1 MVPGIVYEDLVRFD
15 AGRRGPDVRFLAGVD
30 EAGRGALA
38 GPVVAAAVICEPHE
52 DLVRV
57 RDSKLL
63 SEPVREE
70 LYEAILELSLGIG
83 VGIVGPNEIDR
94 SNILRATL
102 KAMKEAVEQLEIR
115 PCRVLVDGTHS
126 PPGVEPPVE
135 TVTGGDRKSF
145 TIAAASIVAKVTR
158 DRIMRKAADEYP
170 WYGFGRNKGY
180 GTESHIEVIA
190 RRGLTKLH
198 RRSFKIRSHS

>member
-1 MVPGIVYEDLVRFD
+1 MVPRVIFEDLVRFD
-15 AGRRGPDVRFLAGVD
+15 AGRRGPAVRYLAGVD

-63 SEPVREE
+63 SEAVHED
-70 LYEAILELSLGIG
+70 LYEAILDHSLSIG
-83 VGIVGPNEIDR
+83 VGIVGPCEIDR
-94 SNILRATL
+94 SNILQATL
-102 KAMKEAVEQLEIR
+102 RAMKIAVERLDVK
-115 PCRVLVDGTHS
+115 PCRVLVDGNRS
-126 PPGVEPPVE
+126 PIVERPVE

-145 TIAAASIVAKVTR
+145 SIAAASIVAKVTR
-158 DRIMRKAADEYP
+158 DRIMRKAGDEFP

-180 GTESHIEVIA
+180 GTEGHIEVIA
-190 RRGLTKLH
+190 RRGLTRLH
-198 RRSFKIRSHS
+198 RRSFKIHSRS

>member
-1 MVPGIVYEDLVRFD
+1 MAPTIVYEDLVSFD
-15 AGRRGPDVRFLAGVD
+15 TSRRSRGVRFLAGVD

-52 DLVRV
+52 ELVRV

-63 SEPVREE
+63 SEPIREKLFE
-70 LYEAILELSLGIG
+70 KILATSLSVG
-83 VGIVGPNEIDR
+83 VGIVGPREIDE

-102 KAMKEAVEQLEIR
+102 KAMKEAVERLEIR
-115 PCRVLVDGTHS
+115 PCRVLVDGTH

-145 TIAAASIVAKVTR
+145 SIAAASIVAKVTR
-158 DRIMRKAADEYP
+158 DRIMREAALEFP
-170 WYGFGRNKGY
+170 WYGFGSNKGY
-180 GTESHIEVIA
+180 GTESHRDVIA
-190 RRGLTKLH
+190 RRGLSRIH
-198 RRSFKIRSHS
+198 RRSFKIHSHS

>member
-1 MVPGIVYEDLVRFD
+1 MAPRVVYEDLVRFD

-38 GPVVAAAVICEPHE
+38 GPVVAAAVICASHD
-52 DLVRV
+52 DLHRV

-70 LYEAILELSLGIG
+70 LYEMILDLSLSVG
-83 VGIVGPNEIDR
+83 VGIVGPHEIDR

-102 KAMKEAVEQLEIR
+102 KAMKEAVEQLDIR
-115 PCRVLVDGTHS
+115 PCRVLVDGNHS
-126 PPGVEPPVE
+126 PVVDVPVE

-145 TIAAASIVAKVTR
+145 SIAAASIVAKVTR
-158 DRIMRKAADEYP
+158 DRIMRKSANEFP
-170 WYGFGRNKGY
+170 LYGFGKNKGY
-180 GTESHIEVIA
+180 GTEGHREVIA
-190 RRGLTKLH
+190 RRGLTRIH

>member
-1 MVPGIVYEDLVRFD
+1 MSPRIVYEDLVRFD
-15 AGRRGPDVRFLAGVD
+15 TGRMGPDVRFLAGVD

-63 SEPVREE
+63 SEPLREE
-70 LYEAILELSLGIG
+70 LYEAILSLSLSIG

-102 KAMKEAVEQLEIR
+102 KAMREAVERLEIK
-115 PCRVLVDGTHS
+115 PCRVLVDGNHS
-126 PPGVEPPVE
+126 PDVEPPVE

-145 TIAAASIVAKVTR
+145 SIASASIVAKVTR
-158 DRIMRKAADEYP
+158 DRIMRKAADEFP
-170 WYGFGRNKGY
+170 WYGFGKNKGY
-180 GTESHIEVIA
+180 GTEGHIEVIA

-198 RRSFKIRSHS
+198 RRSFKIRSHL

>member
-1 MVPGIVYEDLVRFD
+1 MAPRIVYEDLVRFD
-15 AGRRGPDVRFLAGVD
+15 TGWKGPDVRFLAGVD

-57 RDSKLL
+57 RDSKLIR
-63 SEPVREE
+63 EPIREE
-70 LYEAILELSLGIG
+70 LYEAILGLSLSVG
-83 VGIVGPNEIDR
+83 VGVIGSHEIDR

-102 KAMKEAVEQLEIR
+102 KAMKKAVEGLEIQ
-115 PCRVLVDGTHS
+115 PCIVLVDGIHS
-126 PPGVEPPVE
+126 PGVEPPVE

-145 TIAAASIVAKVTR
+145 SIAAASIVAKVTR
-158 DRIMRKAADEYP
+158 DRIMRKAADEFP
-170 WYGFGRNKGY
+170 LYGFGRNKGY

-190 RRGLTKLH
+190 RRGLTKFH